1 MSTVAHTFE
10 RPFQNDFKQETSYN
24 FKLPEFLSDLG
35 EMLAMLEILGWK
47 F

>member
-1 MSTVAHTFE
+1 MPLKDHFRT
-10 RPFQNDFKQETSYN
+10 DFKQETSCH

-35 EMLAMLEILGWK
+35 EMLAMLEMLGWE